1 MNEKDDSLSE
11 EFSSLNK
18 TELQRELLE
27 EHFINISSMDYN
39 INSKSLNSNEMEKSN
54 ENLKGKSNNNKN
66 EFEINLEI
74 IKDMNSNDNMFEKV
88 FLYYL
93 DNEKIEEINMIMNE
107 NIEKALSVTYDGMN
121 IIQRCSYLNK
131 LNSII
136 AIIKQINQKFK
147 GKEKISDLI
156 NNKNKKGY
164 NSLHYSIIKGNYEI
178 YNYLIKNGGDTTIS
192 SNLGY
197 NHIMLSFQKKRTYIF
212 LKEIKNIINKEDANF
227 DKLFDMKD
235 KNNSTLLH
243 WAAFSDYLFGI
254 QFLLN
259 YIKNHKDNFK
269 FKNYINLKDSHE
281 MTALQY
287 ALMNNSKKAIF
298 ELSLFNNSDLS
309 SQDNEG
315 RNSYDFS
322 KAMDNKLFNNII
334 AMKNWKSNIIK
345 RIIFTLIIIIFNI
358 LIYFI
363 ALKLIN
369 IILIKIIQLS
379 LILLLIIV
387 VIIVKCINPGLKKMD
402 KNNFYNHIL
411 NINEANMRE
420 EIKEINKYCVYCC
433 FKKEKDDILH
443 CPLCNCCVE
452 NFLKHDLFLNI
463 CIGTKNYFI
472 IIIYKVIFLI
482 YLLFFVM
489 ISLFIIF
496 VDINENEQITIH
508 IINLSFFP
516 NKNIIKTCSI
526 VSSFIL
532 IIILFFKIRD
542 FSILCSFNIDK

>member
-27 EHFINISSMDYN
+27 EQFINISSIDYN
-39 INSKSLNSNEMEKSN
+39 ICSKSLNSNEMEKSN

-107 NIEKALSVTYDGMN
+107 NIEKALSITYDGMN
-121 IIQRCSYLNK
+121 IIQRCSYFNK
-131 LNSII
+131 LNSLI

-147 GKEKISDLI
+147 GKEKISNLI

-178 YNYLIKNGGDTTIS
+178 YNYLIKNGGDITIS
-192 SNLGY
+192 TNLGY

-212 LKEIKNIINKEDANF
+212 LKEIKNIINKENANF

-259 YIKNHKDNFK
+259 YLKNHKDNFK

-298 ELSLFNNSDLS
+298 ELALFNNSDLS

-315 RNSYDFS
+315 RNCYDFS

-345 RIIFTLIIIIFNI
+345 RIILI
-358 LIYFI
+358 
-363 ALKLIN
+363 
-369 IILIKIIQLS
+369 
-379 LILLLIIV
+379 
-387 VIIVKCINPGLKKMD
+387 
-402 KNNFYNHIL
+402 
-411 NINEANMRE
+411 
-420 EIKEINKYCVYCC
+420 
-433 FKKEKDDILH
+433 
-443 CPLCNCCVE
+443 
-452 NFLKHDLFLNI
+452 
-463 CIGTKNYFI
+463 
-472 IIIYKVIFLI
+472 
-482 YLLFFVM
+482 
-489 ISLFIIF
+489 
-496 VDINENEQITIH
+496 
-508 IINLSFFP
+508 
-516 NKNIIKTCSI
+516 
-526 VSSFIL
+526 
-532 IIILFFKIRD
+532 
-542 FSILCSFNIDK
+542 